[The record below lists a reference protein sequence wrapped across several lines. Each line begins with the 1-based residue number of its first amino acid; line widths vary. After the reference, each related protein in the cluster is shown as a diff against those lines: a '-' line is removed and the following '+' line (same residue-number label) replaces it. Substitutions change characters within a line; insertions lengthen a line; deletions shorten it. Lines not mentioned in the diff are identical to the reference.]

1 MGHTRRFKIYNC
13 GCICSSCYMSIV
25 EHCVRGTRKNNNNN
39 NKKPHSMII
48 AQKTVLAKLHDALK
62 ISSSLKQ
69 NSKHFYPQMCIAS
82 T

>member
-13 GCICSSCYMSIV
+13 GCICSSCCMSIV
-25 EHCVRGTRKNNNNN
+25 EHCVRGTRKNNNQ
-39 NKKPHSMII
+39 KKPHSMII

-62 ISSSLKQ
+62 ISSSFKQ

-82 T
+82 I